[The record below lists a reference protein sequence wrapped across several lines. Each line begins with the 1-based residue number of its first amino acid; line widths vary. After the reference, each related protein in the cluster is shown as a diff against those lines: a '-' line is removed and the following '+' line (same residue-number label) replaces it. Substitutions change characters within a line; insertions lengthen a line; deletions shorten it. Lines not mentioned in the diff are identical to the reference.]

1 MAKENTNNY
10 SENSI
15 QILEGLEA
23 VRKRPGMYIG
33 STDYRGLHHL
43 IYELVDNGVD
53 ECVAGFGDKII
64 VTIHKDGSVS
74 VEDFG
79 RGIPVGKHKSGIP
92 TVQVVYTVLHAG
104 GKFDG
109 SSYKTSVGLHGVGA
123 SVVTALSD
131 YLEVYVAKDGKLYYQ
146 RYEDGGKKISK
157 FKCLGDSNKPSGTK
171 VTFKPSAQIFQTVE
185 FNRNIILERLQEEA
199 FLLKKVTMTLID
211 ERIDKVESFKYDD
224 GLKDFVL
231 FMNEGHETLN
241 NPFYFSDESNGV
253 GVEVCLQYTSDSYD
267 DKLISFV
274 NNAKTIDGGTHETGF
289 RSGFTRSLNEYG
301 RKYNLIKDKDKIDAS
316 DYREGLTAIVSVKI
330 PENLLQFENQTKTKL
345 GTPIVKSIVEQAL
358 INKFSYYLEENKE
371 FALTL
376 INKAKKASN
385 VREAARK
392 AREEARSGKKTKQ
405 EKLLSGKLT
414 PALSKKAKDLE
425 LFIVEGDSAGG
436 SAKKGRDRNY
446 QAILPLRGK
455 PLNTLKCS
463 LDEVLKNEEMNT
475 LTYAI
480 GASIGNSFEIDDI
493 NYHKVVIMTD
503 ADTDGCHI
511 QTLLL
516 TFFFRF
522 MRPLIEKGHVYI
534 ACPPL
539 YKVYKNSGKKEKSIY
554 CFDDKDLAE
563 AKKIIGENYQIQR
576 YKGLGEMSA
585 EQLWETT
592 MDPKTRSL
600 IQVNIDDL
608 YLAEKRVDI
617 LMGNDSSIRRDWID
631 ENVKFT
637 LEDEFMKER
646 GKK

>member
-1 MAKENTNNY
+1 MASNY

-43 IYELVDNGVD
+43 VSELVDNGID
-53 ECVAGFGDKII
+53 ECVAGFGNKII
-64 VTIHKDGSVS
+64 VTIHKDNSVT

-79 RGIPVGKHKSGIP
+79 RGIPVGKHKTGVP
-92 TVQVVYTVLHAG
+92 TVQVVFTVLHAG
-104 GKFDG
+104 GKFDS

-131 YLEVYVAKDGKLYYQ
+131 YVEVTICRDGEAYYQ
-146 RYEDGGKKISK
+146 KYEDGGKKISK
-157 FKCLGDSNKPSGTK
+157 LKNLGPSTKQSGTK
-171 VTFKPSAQIFQTVE
+171 VHFLPSKEVFQTVE
-185 FNRNIILERLQEEA
+185 FNRNIIKDRLQEEA
-199 FLLKKVTMTLID
+199 FLLNGVTLTLQD
-211 ERIDKVESFKYDD
+211 ERNNKVESFKYDN
-224 GLKDFVL
+224 GLIDFVS
-231 FMNEGHETLN
+231 FMTEGHQTLKEPCFFKDEQN
-241 NPFYFSDESNGV
+241 NI
-253 GVEVCLQYTSDSYD
+253 GVEICLQYTTDSYD

-289 RSGFTRSLNEYG
+289 RSGFTRCLNDYG
-301 RKYNLIKDKDKIDAS
+301 RKYGLIKDRDKIDAS
-316 DYREGLTAIVSVKI
+316 DYREGLTAIISVKI
-330 PENLLQFENQTKTKL
+330 PENLLQFEDQTKTKL
-345 GTPIVKSIVEQAL
+345 GTAIVRGVVEQTL
-358 INKFSYYLEENKE
+358 INNFSYYLEENKE
-371 FALTL
+371 FATTL

-414 PALSKKAKDLE
+414 PAQSKKAKECE

-436 SAKKGRDRNY
+436 SAKKGRNRFS

-480 GASIGNSFEIDDI
+480 GASIGNSFEVKDI
-493 NYHKVVIMTD
+493 NYDKVVIMTD

-539 YKVYKNSGKKEKSIY
+539 YKVYKQVNHKEKSIY
-554 CFDDKDLAE
+554 CFDDDELNE
-563 AKKIIGENYQIQR
+563 AKKKIGENYQVQR

-600 IQVNIDDL
+600 IKVNIEDL
-608 YLAEKRVDI
+608 SFAEKRVDV
-617 LMGNDSSIRRDWID
+617 LMGNDSAIRRDWID

-637 LEDEFMKER
+637 LEDDFMKER
-646 GKK
+646 SKK

>member
-1 MAKENTNNY
+1 MANKENNGY
-10 SENSI
+10 SESSI

-53 ECVAGFGDKII
+53 ECVAGYGDNII
-64 VTIHKDGSVS
+64 VTIHKDNSVT

-79 RGIPVGKHKSGIP
+79 RGIPVGKHKSGVP

-131 YLEVYVAKDGKLYYQ
+131 YVEVWVAREGKLYYQ
-146 RYEDGGKKISK
+146 KYEDGGKKISK
-157 FKCLGDSNKPSGTK
+157 LKDLGPSKKPSGTK
-171 VTFKPSAQIFQTVE
+171 VHFKPSGDVFQTLD
-185 FNRNIILERLQEEA
+185 FNRNIIKERLQEEA
-199 FLLKKVTMTLID
+199 FLLKGVTMTLQD
-211 ERIDKVESFKYDD
+211 ERNDKVESFKYKD
-224 GLKDFVL
+224 GLIDFVS
-231 FMNEGHETLN
+231 FMTEGHDVLKE
-241 NPFYFSDESNGV
+241 PCYFSDEQQGITC
-253 GVEVCLQYTSDSYD
+253 EICLQYASDSYD

-289 RSGFTRSLNEYG
+289 RSGFTRCLNDYG
-301 RKYNLIKDKDKIDAS
+301 RKYGLIKERDKIDAS
-316 DYREGLTAIVSVKI
+316 DYREGLTAIVSVKV

-345 GTPIVKSIVEQAL
+345 GTPGVKSIVEQTL
-358 INKFSYYLEENKE
+358 VNKFSYYLEENKD
-371 FALTL
+371 FANTL

-414 PALSKKAKDLE
+414 PAQSKKSKDLE

-436 SAKKGRDRNY
+436 SAKKGRDRQY

-455 PLNTLKCS
+455 PLNTLKVP
-463 LDEVLKNEEMNT
+463 LDEVLRNEEMNT

-480 GASIGNSFEIDDI
+480 GASIGNSFDINSI
-493 NYHKVVIMTD
+493 NYHKVIIMTD

-522 MRPLIEKGHVYI
+522 MRPLIEKGCVYI

-539 YKVYKNSGKKEKSIY
+539 YKVYKNAGKKEKSIY

-563 AKKIIGENYQIQR
+563 AKKVIGENYQVQR

-600 IQVNIDDL
+600 IQVSIEDL
-608 YLAEKRVDI
+608 SFAEKRVNV
-617 LMGNDSSIRRDWID
+617 LMGNDSNIRRDWID

-646 GKK
+646 SKK